1 MILYKK
7 SFDNIDC
14 YITQEE
20 NNYFCYVGS
29 ECNKITNGFT
39 DDEKTLVFLLECIIL
54 SYYKKFMIM
63 RELEGL
69 NFDQLFIDA

>member
-1 MILYKK
+1 MQENVIMILYKK

-39 DDEKTLVFLLECIIL
+39 DDDARIGGF
-54 SYYKKFMIM
+54 KF
-63 RELEGL
+63 
-69 NFDQLFIDA
+69 